1 MQQQD
6 IYERLTLIFHDLFDD
21 DSIVLT
27 PELTANDVPEWDSF
41 NHINLIV
48 AVESS
53 FGIKFQTAELESMHT
68 VGHLVDFIQS
78 KLAAQKPV
86 ERFS

>member
-6 IYERLTLIFHDLFDD
+6 IYAQLTTIFHDLFDD
-21 DSIVLT
+21 ESIVLN
-27 PELTANDVPEWDSF
+27 PGLTASDVPEWDSF

-48 AVESS
+48 AVESK

-68 VGHLVDFIQS
+68 VGHLADLIQS
-78 KLAAQKPV
+78 KLAAQG
-86 ERFS
+86 R

>member
-6 IYERLTLIFHDLFDD
+6 IYAQLTTIFHDLFDD
-21 DSIVLT
+21 DTIVLT
-27 PELTANDVPEWDSF
+27 PGLTATGVPEWDSF

-48 AVESS
+48 AVESR

-68 VGHLVDFIQS
+68 VGHLADLIQS
-78 KLAAQKPV
+78 KLAAQG
-86 ERFS
+86 R

>member
-6 IYERLTLIFHDLFDD
+6 IYRQLTVIFHDLFDD
-21 DSIVLT
+21 DTIVLN
-27 PELTANDVPEWDSF
+27 PSLTAADVPEWDSF

-48 AVESS
+48 AVESR

-68 VGHLVDFIQS
+68 VGHLADLIQS
-78 KLAAQKPV
+78 KLSAQG
-86 ERFS
+86 R